1 MGITMFDFWH
11 GNIFN
16 KIVVVSGIA
25 FVFLLLGCVGAE
37 TTDER
42 SAWLSFIMLDTM
54 MLLVGLI
61 GSEK

>member
-1 MGITMFDFWH
+1 
-11 GNIFN
+11 
-16 KIVVVSGIA
+16 
-25 FVFLLLGCVGAE
+25 LLGCIGAE

>member
-1 MGITMFDFWH
+1 MFDFWH

-16 KIVVVSGIA
+16 KIVVVSGIV
-25 FVFLLLGCVGAE
+25 FVFLLFGCMGAE